1 MKTIKKLNNFAL
13 IICFLFYLT
22 CYLRFAGQIF
32 LTVVQILTAI
42 YLSIKIFSKI
52 NNDILKGQ
60 IKIYWM
66 TIIFNA
72 AILFSFFHKIMWNDF
87 LQIVFVTIIPNITA
101 IYFFRILLK
110 YENLQFTDQKPLL

>member
-32 LTVVQILTAI
+32 LAVIQAITAI
-42 YLSIKIFSKI
+42 YLTIKIFSKI
-52 NNDILKGQ
+52 NDDIIKNQ

-66 TIIFNA
+66 IIISNA
-72 AILFSFFHKIMWNDF
+72 VILFSFFNKIMWNDA
-87 LQIVFVTIIPNITA
+87 LQIVFVTIIPNVTA
-101 IYFFRILLK
+101 IYFFRILIK
-110 YENLQFTDQKPLL
+110 YENLQFSR